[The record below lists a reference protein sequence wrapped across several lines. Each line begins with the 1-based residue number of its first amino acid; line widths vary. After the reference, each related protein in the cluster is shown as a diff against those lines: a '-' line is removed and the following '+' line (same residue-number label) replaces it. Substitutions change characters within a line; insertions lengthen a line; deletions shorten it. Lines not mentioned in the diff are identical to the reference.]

1 MFWAERPEEPTM
13 YRRLLLLTCL
23 AAALFVAP
31 AAEAAPERRIDL
43 AAAPYL
49 AAAASAPAPVVA
61 VECVQARAALH
72 HGSRRKAICLVWTFD
87 RSGEPGDHCLDAH
100 VRAPRQA
107 SWRRAE
113 GRWNDAGDV
122 RARGAMGH
130 MSPG

>member
-1 MFWAERPEEPTM
+1 MFWAERPDEPTM

-49 AAAASAPAPVVA
+49 AAAASAPAPVAA

-87 RSGEPGDHCLDAH
+87 RSGEPGDHCLDATF
-100 VRAPRQA
+100 VRLAKPRGGELKVGGTMRVMCGLAAPR
-107 SWRRAE
+107 
-113 GRWNDAGDV
+113 DT
-122 RARGAMGH
+122 
-130 MSPG
+130 